1 MKKWIFAKNK
11 NKNKKKSSPEKGEK
25 EKENQNTPKQ
35 IGTFHDFLVFDN
47 NDKYKENNI
56 VFQDCSFDDP
66 SLKDWLIINNSPN
79 KTKSRFSSLFEEMEK
94 DKKTISEGKGNEN
107 NEQNNIKVIKDNNN
121 INNDNKDNNNNN
133 IIINDNK
140 NIDKN
145 NIIEDNKKIDNIN
158 NINNINNI
166 SIGSNIDKINNIN
179 INSINDNIKGNNNII
194 NNDYN
199 EYMKYNSN
207 ININSR
213 NNSESLTNANTINN
227 NFFQDRKPSELSFSF
242 SNQNLNV
249 PLMCPSL
256 HEPKKSINSNYS
268 GYSGPHEQ
276 NKSIY
281 SNYSGYSGPHEQN
294 KSIYTNYSGP
304 YEQKKTIY
312 STSTGQVGNT
322 TSESEYHFTNSIKS
336 NISISE
342 RGTIFEPRPSEKK
355 YELTVDIKKIIFL
368 EDRRTTVMI
377 KNIPNK
383 FNRDLLLNII
393 DQNFKGAYDIFIL
406 PTDVNGYKNFG
417 YSFINFTCC
426 YYIPYFYHLFNGKKW
441 SSTNSQKVC
450 EITYSKIQGKNSL
463 ISHYSNKIIFRNEEV
478 KKFSSDNKYIIPNE
492 YRIIFNKAFPNQLV
506 EESQYYFITKM
517 PFKY

>member
-1 MKKWIFAKNK
+1 MKKWIFSKNK
-11 NKNKKKSSPEKGEK
+11 NKNKKKSPPEKDEK
-25 EKENQNTPKQ
+25 EKDFLKQ

-56 VFQDCSFDDP
+56 VFQDCPFDDP
-66 SLKDWLIINNSPN
+66 SLKDWLIIKNSPN

-94 DKKTISEGKGNEN
+94 DKKTKSEGKSNEI
-107 NEQNNIKVIKDNNN
+107 NEQNNINVIKDNYN
-121 INNDNKDNNNNN
+121 INNDNKDSNNNI

-140 NIDKN
+140 NLDKN
-145 NIIEDNKKIDNIN
+145 NIIYNNKKIDNIN
-158 NINNINNI
+158 NINNIN
-166 SIGSNIDKINNIN
+166 IGNNNDNINNIN
-179 INSINDNIKGNNNII
+179 IDNINDNIKSNNNII
-194 NNDYN
+194 NDNN
-199 EYMKYNSN
+199 EFMKYNSN

-227 NFFQDRKPSELSFSF
+227 NLFQDGKPSELSFSF

-249 PLMCPSL
+249 PLVSPNL
-256 HEPKKSINSNYS
+256 YEPKKSINSNYS
-268 GYSGPHEQ
+268 CHSGPHEQ
-276 NKSIY
+276 KKSIY
-281 SNYSGYSGPHEQN
+281 SNYSGYSGPHERN

-312 STSTGQVGNT
+312 STSSGQVGN
-322 TSESEYHFTNSIKS
+322 SIYESEYHLTNSIKS
-336 NISISE
+336 NISMSE

-426 YYIPYFYHLFNGKKW
+426 YYIPYFYYLFNGKKW
-441 SSTNSQKVC
+441 SSTNSKKIC

-463 ISHYSNKIIFRNEEV
+463 ISHYSNKIIFRNDEV
-478 KKFSSDNKYIIPNE
+478 KKFSSDHKYIIPNE
-492 YRIIFNKAFPNQLV
+492 YRMIFNKAFPNQFV
-506 EESQYYFITKM
+506 EEYQYYFITKM